1 MSCQK
6 TTNAVLQTIM
16 NILPFSSIIAAPHQ
30 ITKCNYNCPV
40 CRASGSVPNMAG
52 RFYSINRYECQC
64 NGCNSIFL
72 KKLFSSHPGD
82 DSILYEK
89 WEVYTKDS
97 DLKSEV
103 GTQPESVV

>member
-1 MSCQK
+1 MSCQN

-16 NILPFSSIIAAPHQ
+16 NILPFSSIITAPYQ

-52 RFYSINRYECQC
+52 RFYIINTYECQC
-64 NGCNSIFL
+64 NGCNTIFS
-72 KKLFSSHPGD
+72 KKILSFQQDYDLNED
-82 DSILYEK
+82 DR
-89 WEVYTKDS
+89 WEAYAKDS

>member
-1 MSCQK
+1 MSCQN

-16 NILPFSSIIAAPHQ
+16 NILPFSSIITAPYQ

-40 CRASGSVPNMAG
+40 CRSSGSVPNMAG
-52 RFYSINRYECQC
+52 RFYIINAYECQC

-72 KKLFSSHPGD
+72 KKFFFSLQDD

-89 WEVYTKDS
+89 WTVYTKDS

-103 GTQPESVV
+103 DTQPESVV